1 MPSAPQF
8 LYSAAQLRELE
19 RIAIAERG
27 IAADTLMERAG
38 RAAFYALVC
47 RWPRAR
53 RIAVL
58 CGPGNNGGDGYVVAR
73 LAHVAGL
80 DVQVLALGES
90 RSTAARA
97 VRVAAERA
105 GVTLGGFDHDAVHTA
120 DVVVDALLGIG
131 LERPLEGAWK
141 DAIDTIN
148 RAGRPV
154 LALDIPSGLH
164 ADTGAVLGCAVRASA
179 CVTFIGYKAGLFTGD
194 GREYCGAIELD
205 DLDLAADVYARVP
218 ALAGRIAGAGLRG
231 YLPRRVRHAHKGDAG
246 HVLVV
251 GGNHGMAGAARLA
264 GEAAYRSGAGLVS
277 LATRDAHAT
286 HIAAACAELMAH
298 GIETDHALRALFPR
312 ITVIAAGPG
321 LGRDEWAQGVW
332 SACLDAGRP
341 LVVDADAL
349 QLLAADPGHRDDWV
363 LTPHAGEAA
372 RLLGTDTRAIQHDRY
387 AAAREIVARYGGV
400 CVLKGAG
407 TLVAAGAE
415 LRLCDRGNPGMAV
428 GGMGDVLT
436 GAIAALRAQGL
447 APFAA
452 AELGVWLHA
461 CAGDAAAAGGEI
473 GLLAGDLLPR
483 LRPAL
488 NEIVA

>member
-1 MPSAPQF
+1 M
-8 LYSAAQLRELE
+8 RELE
-19 RIAIAERG
+19 RIAVAEHG
-27 IAADTLMERAG
+27 VAADTLMERAG
-38 RAAFYALVC
+38 RAAFHALVF

-53 RIAVL
+53 RVALL
-58 CGPGNNGGDGYVVAR
+58 CGTGNNGGDGYVVAR
-73 LAHVAGL
+73 LAQAAGL
-80 DVQVLALGES
+80 GAQVLALGEP
-90 RSTAARA
+90 RSAEARA
-97 VRVAAERA
+97 ARVAAEKA
-105 GVTLGGFDHDAVHTA
+105 GVSIAGLDSARVLAA
-120 DVVVDALLGIG
+120 DIVVDALFGIG
-131 LERPLEGAWK
+131 LERPVEGVWR

-148 RAGRPV
+148 SAGRPV

-179 CVTFIGYKAGLFTGD
+179 CITFIGYKAGLFTGY

-205 DLDLAADVYARVP
+205 DLDLPLDIYARVP
-218 ALAGRIAGAGLRG
+218 ALARRIARASLHG
-231 YLPRRVRHAHKGDAG
+231 YLPRRPRHAHKGDAG

-251 GGNHGMAGAARLA
+251 GGNHGMVGAARLA

-277 LATRDAHAT
+277 LATRSAHAA
-286 HIAAACAELMAH
+286 HISAACAELMAH
-298 GIETDHALRALFPR
+298 GVETDHALRALLPR
-312 ITVIAAGPG
+312 ATVIAVGPG
-321 LGRDEWAQGVW
+321 LGQDEWAQGVW
-332 SACLDAGRP
+332 SACLDASRP

-349 QLLAADPGHRDDWV
+349 HLLAADPVHRDDWV
-363 LTPHAGEAA
+363 LTPHPGEAA
-372 RLLGTDTRAIQHDRY
+372 RLLATDTRAIQHDRY

-407 TLVAAGAE
+407 TLVATGAD

-461 CAGDAAAAGGEI
+461 RAGDAAAAGGEI
-473 GLLAGDLLPR
+473 GLLASDLLPR
-483 LRPAL
+483 LRLWL
-488 NEIVA
+488 NEIVT